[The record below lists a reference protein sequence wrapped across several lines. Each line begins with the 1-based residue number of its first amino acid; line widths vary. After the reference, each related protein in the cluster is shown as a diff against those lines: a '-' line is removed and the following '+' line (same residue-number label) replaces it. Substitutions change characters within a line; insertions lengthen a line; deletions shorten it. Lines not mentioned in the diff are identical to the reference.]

1 MIIDVSKFSKEYIVK
16 KLTYLNIDEI
26 LEVCKENPQYYKY
39 CDKVPT
45 KDLILNDLEATPF
58 GIDIKD
64 KYYVGF
70 YQENKLIAVMDLI
83 RGYPTKESAFIGF
96 FMMSSKFQGKNIGTK
111 IVQETLEYLKQCA
124 FKKVRLGMEKENPQ
138 STSFWNKNGF
148 KLVKETSQ
156 NQIVIWIVEKEI

>member
-1 MIIDVSKFSKEYIVK
+1 MIIDVSKLSKEYVVK

-39 CDKVPT
+39 CDKVAS
-45 KDLILNDLEATPF
+45 KDLILNDLKATPS
-58 GIDIKD
+58 GIEIKD

-70 YQENKLIAVMDLI
+70 YQENKLIAIMDLI
-83 RGYPTKESAFIGF
+83 KGYPSKEHVFIGF
-96 FMMSSKFQGKNIGTK
+96 FMMSFKFQGKNIGTK
-111 IVQETLEYLKQCA
+111 IVQDTLKYLKQCG

-156 NQIVIWIVEKEI
+156 NQIVIWIVEREI